1 MVLPHKVNMVV
12 ELGVGLVLGL
22 VSVEV
27 EEMVDPWRK
36 LFLES
41 LERIT
46 PSTLRFLRHPSFVT
60 VR

>member
-12 ELGVGLVLGL
+12 ELGVGLVLEL